1 VFWQHNVLLLS
12 PAFWD
17 VCLRMQAIAVKAC
30 DLPPATKDPC
40 FDAAK
45 RKFNKMHLQS
55 ASA

>member
-1 VFWQHNVLLLS
+1 
-12 PAFWD
+12 
-17 VCLRMQAIAVKAC
+17 MQAIAVKAC